1 VGNTL
6 QKVLQGRGD
15 KKRQGFGIRRGLAFF
30 LLVLSYLGLIFELP
44 LKRTP
49 VWFSLCI
56 FTIAF
61 YAVLHI
67 LKKEKRSAVEFLFS
81 ILIFIS
87 GIAQAFAP
95 WAKTACF
102 PFMAG
107 LTAFYG
113 AGTIL
118 ALLLLTPLL
127 ELGSIL
133 KNNFRIDDVMFI
145 GFLALAAGIALLVK
159 KSLAGGNRTVPA
171 ANPAAAGVPLPSE
184 AIRPFHDEKGV
195 SQYLESMFKPD
206 EEIREV
212 LLVAKNTL
220 FADSVSLFVNAGES
234 LRLRCSTEGP
244 GEIITAT
251 GGVIGRSMKERTAL
265 VVYDISEKKIEV
277 GYLKKAEISSL
288 VAVPV
293 MDDTFPLGVMT
304 ADSGRYH
311 AFTSADCDVL
321 RMFSHQVMRILQRE
335 RVYPQIRREN
345 ASLQILNKESAK
357 LLSTMDIDVI
367 AKNLMEGARRIAPS
381 EAVFLLAR
389 AGEFEILHRTGPYQQ
404 EKKTLNVKGTLL
416 DIVVKN
422 RESVYISDVRNNRS
436 PLMPFKAHNAGSVF
450 VLPLVYER
458 DVLGLVVLMFEKTNI
473 LGTHEI
479 ELLEV
484 LGNQAAT
491 SIANAKLYGEIER
504 LAVTDG
510 LTGLFNHRHF
520 QEKLAQEFNRLE
532 RFSEPISLLIIDI
545 DHFKKINDT
554 YGHPVGDAVLK
565 KVSGVIRK
573 TIRNIDIPARYGGEE
588 FAVILLGT
596 DTGGALKMAERLR
609 KSIADAKFSSEQNA
623 FNVTVSIGISTHT
636 KDMKK
641 KEDLV
646 EQADKAL
653 YHAKGTGRNRSVK
666 WEEMKDQKVKEF
678 DL

>member
-1 VGNTL
+1 ME
-6 QKVLQGRGD
+6 
-15 KKRQGFGIRRGLAFF
+15 FF
-30 LLVLSYLGLIFELP
+30 
-44 LKRTP
+44 
-49 VWFSLCI
+49 
-56 FTIAF
+56 
-61 YAVLHI
+61 
-67 LKKEKRSAVEFLFS
+67 FS
-81 ILIFIS
+81 ILVLIS
-87 GIAQAFAP
+87 GVAQAFAP

-102 PFMAG
+102 PFMAA
-107 LTAFYG
+107 LSAFYG
-113 AGTIL
+113 TGTL
-118 ALLLLTPLL
+118 LSLLLLIPLL
-127 ELGSIL
+127 ELGSIVR
-133 KNNFRIDDVMFI
+133 NGIRIDDITFI
-145 GFLALAAGIALLVK
+145 AFLALATGISLLAK
-159 KSLAGGNRTVPA
+159 KSLARRTKTGPTTDPFDGGVSLSPE
-171 ANPAAAGVPLPSE
+171 GM
-184 AIRPFHDEKGV
+184 RPFHDEKGV

-206 EEIREV
+206 DEIKEV
-212 LLVAKNTL
+212 LSVAKSIL
-220 FADSVSLFVNAGES
+220 FADSVSLFVNAGDS
-234 LRLRCSTEGP
+234 HRLRCSTEEA

-265 VVYDISEKKIEV
+265 VASDISEKKIDV

-288 VAVPV
+288 VCVPV
-293 MDDTFPLGVMT
+293 MDDTFPLGVIT

-311 AFTSADCDVL
+311 AFTSADSDIL
-321 RMFSHQVMRILQRE
+321 QMFSHQVMRILQRE

-345 ASLQILNKESAK
+345 ASLKILNQESAK
-357 LLSTMDIDVI
+357 LLATMDIDVI
-367 AKNLMEGARRIAPS
+367 AKHLMEGARRIAPS
-381 EAVFLLAR
+381 EAVFLLGR
-389 AGEFEILHRTGPYQQ
+389 GGEFEILHRTGPYQQ
-404 EKKTLNVKGTLL
+404 EKKAFNVKGTLL
-416 DIVVKN
+416 DMVVKN
-422 RESVYISDVRNNRS
+422 REPVYISDVRHDRS
-436 PLMPFKAHNAGSVF
+436 PLMPFKTQNTGSVF

-458 DVLGLVVLMFEKTNI
+458 DVLGMVVLMFEKTNT

-491 SIANAKLYGEIER
+491 SIANAKLYEEIER

-520 QEKLAQEFNRLE
+520 QETLAQEFNRLE

-565 KVSGVIRK
+565 KVSGIIRK

-596 DTGGALKMAERLR
+596 DTNGALKMAERLR

-623 FNVTVSIGISTHT
+623 FNVTVSIGISTHARE
-636 KDMKK
+636 MRK

-653 YHAKGTGRNRSVK
+653 YHAKRTGRNRSVK
-666 WEEMKDQKVKEF
+666 WEEMKE
-678 DL
+678 

>member
-15 KKRQGFGIRRGLAFF
+15 KKRQGFRISRGLAFSF
-30 LLVLSYLGLIFELP
+30 LVLSYLGLIFQFP

-49 VWFSLCI
+49 LWFSFCV
-56 FTIAF
+56 FTVVY

-67 LKKEKRSAVEFLFS
+67 LKKEKGSAVEFLFS
-81 ILIFIS
+81 ILILIS

-107 LTAFYG
+107 LPAFYG
-113 AGTIL
+113 TGTL
-118 ALLLLTPLL
+118 LSLLLLTPLL
-127 ELGSIL
+127 ELGSIIR
-133 KNNFRIDDVMFI
+133 NGIRIDDIMFI
-145 GFLALAAGIALLVK
+145 AFLALTTGVSLLVK
-159 KSLAGGNRTVPA
+159 KGLPGRIKTPPVDGGVSLSPEGTG
-171 ANPAAAGVPLPSE
+171 
-184 AIRPFHDEKGV
+184 PFHDEKGV

-206 EEIREV
+206 DEIKEV
-212 LLVAKNTL
+212 LSVAKSIL
-220 FADSVSLFVNAGES
+220 FADSVSLFVNAGDS
-234 LRLRCSTEGP
+234 HRLRCSTEEA
-244 GEIITAT
+244 GEIIAAT

-265 VVYDISEKKIEV
+265 VVSDISEKKIEV

-288 VAVPV
+288 VCVPV
-293 MDDTFPLGVMT
+293 MDDTFPLGVIT

-311 AFTSADCDVL
+311 AFTSADSAIL
-321 RMFSHQVMRILQRE
+321 QMFSHQIMRILQRE
-335 RVYPQIRREN
+335 RVYPQIQREN
-345 ASLQILNKESAK
+345 ASLKILNEESAK
-357 LLSTMDIDVI
+357 LLATMDIDVI
-367 AKNLMEGARRIAPS
+367 AKQLMEGARRIAPS
-381 EAVFLLAR
+381 EAVFLLGR
-389 AGEFEILHRTGPYQQ
+389 GGEFEMLHRTGPYQQ
-404 EKKTLNVKGTLL
+404 EKKSFNVKGTLL
-416 DIVVKN
+416 DMVVKN
-422 RESVYISDVRNNRS
+422 REPVYISDVRHNRL
-436 PLMPFKAHNAGSVF
+436 PLMPLKTQNTGSVF

-458 DVLGLVVLMFEKTNI
+458 DVLGMVVLLFEKTNT

-479 ELLEV
+479 ELLAV

-491 SIANAKLYGEIER
+491 SIANAKLYEEIER

-520 QEKLAQEFNRLE
+520 QETLAQEFNRLE

-565 KVSGVIRK
+565 KVSGIIRK

-596 DTGGALKMAERLR
+596 DTNGALKMAERLR
-609 KSIADAKFSSEQNA
+609 KFIADARFSSEQNA
-623 FNVTVSIGISTHT
+623 FNVTVSIGMSTHARE
-636 KDMKK
+636 MKK

-653 YHAKGTGRNRSVK
+653 YHAKRTGRNRSVK
-666 WEEMKDQKVKEF
+666 WEEIKE
-678 DL
+678 

>member
-1 VGNTL
+1 
-6 QKVLQGRGD
+6 
-15 KKRQGFGIRRGLAFF
+15 
-30 LLVLSYLGLIFELP
+30 
-44 LKRTP
+44 
-49 VWFSLCI
+49 
-56 FTIAF
+56 
-61 YAVLHI
+61 
-67 LKKEKRSAVEFLFS
+67 
-81 ILIFIS
+81 
-87 GIAQAFAP
+87 
-95 WAKTACF
+95 
-102 PFMAG
+102 
-107 LTAFYG
+107 
-113 AGTIL
+113 
-118 ALLLLTPLL
+118 
-127 ELGSIL
+127 
-133 KNNFRIDDVMFI
+133 
-145 GFLALAAGIALLVK
+145 
-159 KSLAGGNRTVPA
+159 
-171 ANPAAAGVPLPSE
+171 
-184 AIRPFHDEKGV
+184 
-195 SQYLESMFKPD
+195 
-206 EEIREV
+206 
-212 LLVAKNTL
+212 
-220 FADSVSLFVNAGES
+220 
-234 LRLRCSTEGP
+234 
-244 GEIITAT
+244 
-251 GGVIGRSMKERTAL
+251 
-265 VVYDISEKKIEV
+265 
-277 GYLKKAEISSL
+277 
-288 VAVPV
+288 
-293 MDDTFPLGVMT
+293 MDDTFPLGVMA

-335 RVYPQIRREN
+335 RIYPQIQREN

-367 AKNLMEGARRIAPS
+367 VKNLTEGACRIAPS

-404 EKKTLNVKGTLL
+404 EKKTFNVKGTLL

-436 PLMPFKAHNAGSVF
+436 PLMPFKAQNTGSVF

-458 DVLGLVVLMFEKTNI
+458 DVLGLVVLMFEKTNT

-520 QEKLAQEFNRLE
+520 QEKLAQEFSRLE

-565 KVSGVIRK
+565 KVSGIIRK

-596 DTGGALKMAERLR
+596 DTNGALKMAERLR

-623 FNVTVSIGISTHT
+623 FNVTVSIGISTHARE
-636 KDMKK
+636 MKK
-641 KEDLV
+641 REALV

-653 YHAKGTGRNRSVK
+653 YRAKGTGRNRSVK
-666 WEEMKDQKVKEF
+666 WEEIKE
-678 DL
+678 

>member
-1 VGNTL
+1 M
-6 QKVLQGRGD
+6 
-15 KKRQGFGIRRGLAFF
+15 
-30 LLVLSYLGLIFELP
+30 
-44 LKRTP
+44 
-49 VWFSLCI
+49 
-56 FTIAF
+56 
-61 YAVLHI
+61 
-67 LKKEKRSAVEFLFS
+67 EFLFS
-81 ILIFIS
+81 VLILIS
-87 GIAQAFAP
+87 GVSQAFAP

-113 AGTIL
+113 TGTL
-118 ALLLLTPLL
+118 LPLLLLTPLL
-127 ELGSIL
+127 ELGSMVRSGV
-133 KNNFRIDDVMFI
+133 RIDDITFI
-145 GFLALAAGIALLVK
+145 GFLALATGISLFVR
-159 KSLAGGNRTVPA
+159 KSLTRRVGSGPA
-171 ANPAAAGVPLPSE
+171 TDPVDGGVPLSPE
-184 AIRPFHDEKGV
+184 AMRPFHDERGV
-195 SQYLESMFKPD
+195 SQYLESMFRPD
-206 EEIREV
+206 DEIKEV
-212 LLVAKNTL
+212 LSMAKSIL
-220 FADSVSLFVNAGES
+220 FADSVSLFVNAGDS
-234 LRLRCSTEGP
+234 HRLRCSTAEA
-244 GEIITAT
+244 GEIIAAT

-265 VVYDISEKKIEV
+265 VVSDISEKKIEV

-288 VAVPV
+288 VSVPV
-293 MDDTFPLGVMT
+293 MDDTFPLGVIT

-311 AFTSADCDVL
+311 AFTSADSAIL
-321 RMFSHQVMRILQRE
+321 QMFSHQVMRILQRE
-335 RVYPQIRREN
+335 RVYPRIQREN
-345 ASLQILNKESAK
+345 ASLKILNEESAK
-357 LLSTMDIDVI
+357 LLATMDIDVI
-367 AKNLMEGARRIAPS
+367 AKNFMEGARRIAPS

-389 AGEFEILHRTGPYQQ
+389 GGEFEILHRTGPFQQ
-404 EKKTLNVKGTLL
+404 EKKAFNVKGTLL
-416 DIVVKN
+416 DMVVKN
-422 RESVYISDVRNNRS
+422 REPVYISDVRRDRL
-436 PLMPFKAHNAGSVF
+436 PLMPFKTPNTGSVF

-458 DVLGLVVLMFEKTNI
+458 DVLGIVVLMFEKTNT
-473 LGTHEI
+473 LGTHGI

-520 QEKLAQEFNRLE
+520 QETLAQEFNRLE

-565 KVSGVIRK
+565 KVSGIIRK

-596 DTGGALKMAERLR
+596 DTNGALKMAERLR

-623 FNVTVSIGISTHT
+623 FSVTVSIGISTHA
-636 KDMKK
+636 KEMRK

-653 YHAKGTGRNRSVK
+653 YHAKRTGRNRSIK
-666 WEEMKDQKVKEF
+666 WEEIKD
-678 DL
+678 

>member
-1 VGNTL
+1 M
-6 QKVLQGRGD
+6 
-15 KKRQGFGIRRGLAFF
+15 
-30 LLVLSYLGLIFELP
+30 
-44 LKRTP
+44 
-49 VWFSLCI
+49 
-56 FTIAF
+56 TIVF

-67 LKKEKRSAVEFLFS
+67 LKKEKGSAVEFLFS
-81 ILIFIS
+81 ILVLIS
-87 GIAQAFAP
+87 GVAQAFAP

-102 PFMAG
+102 PFMAA
-107 LTAFYG
+107 LSAFYG
-113 AGTIL
+113 TGTL
-118 ALLLLTPLL
+118 LSLLLLIPLL
-127 ELGSIL
+127 ELGSIVR
-133 KNNFRIDDVMFI
+133 NGIRIDDITFI
-145 GFLALAAGIALLVK
+145 AFLALATGISLLAK
-159 KSLAGGNRTVPA
+159 KGLARRIKTGPTTDPFDGGVSLSPEGM
-171 ANPAAAGVPLPSE
+171 
-184 AIRPFHDEKGV
+184 RPFHDEKGV

-206 EEIREV
+206 DEIKEV
-212 LLVAKNTL
+212 LSVAKSIL
-220 FADSVSLFVNAGES
+220 FADSVSLFVNAGDS
-234 LRLRCSTEGP
+234 HRLRCSTEEA

-265 VVYDISEKKIEV
+265 VVSDISEKKIEV
-277 GYLKKAEISSL
+277 GYLKKAEMSSL
-288 VAVPV
+288 VCVPV
-293 MDDTFPLGVMT
+293 MDDTFPLGVIT

-311 AFTSADCDVL
+311 AFTSADSAIL
-321 RMFSHQVMRILQRE
+321 QMFSHQVMRILQRE

-345 ASLQILNKESAK
+345 VSLKILNQESAK
-357 LLSTMDIDVI
+357 LLATIDIDVI
-367 AKNLMEGARRIAPS
+367 AKHLMEGARRIAPS
-381 EAVFLLAR
+381 EAVFLLGR
-389 AGEFEILHRTGPYQQ
+389 GGEFEILHRTRPYQQ
-404 EKKTLNVKGTLL
+404 EKKAFNVKGTLL
-416 DIVVKN
+416 DMVVKN
-422 RESVYISDVRNNRS
+422 REPVYISDVRHDRS
-436 PLMPFKAHNAGSVF
+436 PLMPFKTQHTGSVF

-458 DVLGLVVLMFEKTNI
+458 DVLGMVVLMFEKTNT

-491 SIANAKLYGEIER
+491 SIANAKLYEEIER

-520 QEKLAQEFNRLE
+520 QETLAQEFNRIE

-565 KVSGVIRK
+565 KVSGIIRK

-596 DTGGALKMAERLR
+596 DTNGALKMAERLR

-623 FNVTVSIGISTHT
+623 FSVTVSIGISTHARE
-636 KDMKK
+636 MRK

-653 YHAKGTGRNRSVK
+653 YHAKRTGRNRSVK
-666 WEEMKDQKVKEF
+666 WEDMKD
-678 DL
+678 